1 MKQSNFKPAHFT
13 VPQNYVDKVQPKG
26 VDVSSPQ
33 MEVDK
38 DRGVYSINYMWNGN
52 KASKRFGYRKVGY
65 LPEDGEITATWRIND
80 SISGYAIYVFAL
92 ATISNSH
99 NIPYSYRTTLYSAK
113 WVNGRFTNFQEIDLG
128 ADPYISGKLTN
139 DSGFVKNGR
148 LWLFGSSY
156 INGGLIILKADGGAL
171 NVELDTSISTY
182 VPTTTIA
189 IPPTNAVTT
198 PTTGSVSYEVANV
211 LTPLR
216 KNAFIGGIDAKT
228 INIPFNMCAC
238 PLQQYS
244 IMLDSEMSV
253 VQIINNAY
261 VVNAESLS
269 KFKIRIATNSVINLH
284 KTNEQNEDDGREK
297 IGNPSVTNIDGI
309 IVRVKW
315 HSDDIFNLDYE
326 HFLIVDPS
334 FKEAF
339 PAIFEN
345 FDQLENL
352 RGNQPIVITNWGNFK
367 TRNYAVNG
375 FPSSSGV
382 TATFNDRTFTLYIV
396 GEIGAGPFAASLVPA
411 FKTNIVYLHYN
422 WLPPTGIVGDS
433 NIVVEYESTDVPA
446 ANPLLTKRKVCLF
459 GHNNALNRAWVYGKN
474 IAYVSAEATQDYEID
489 DEVHDSDED
498 FTYFPVDNFYKF
510 GGEDSK
516 IIGMKTIS
524 ESKMM
529 VLKEKSGSSPSMYF
543 VSPVLVDSFVG
554 QTNIVQERY
563 QTAPSNTMTA
573 GVNYPDSLANF
584 NGDIVF
590 FSSERQIVG
599 LDIEGITGDSRRAA
613 YSRSKYIDRELKNE
627 SGCSLYSFANY
638 LICRTASGNGYVAHR
653 SQYNPDTRQY
663 EWWPIDIPEGTSNFF
678 EDNDGTLFIFAGCNV
693 FQLEGHTDI
702 DRYFIN
708 TQSGNLGLA
717 NEEYIVTTDSI
728 RNKVTSEEGWLFEFG
743 GNGAYAIV
751 GTAEEI
757 FDFVG
762 LDSERN
768 VYLYRLKYEHNNLH
782 EFFGNDTSLPV
793 VIIDGQNQGTWLS
806 YSFQESEETFI
817 YLANKSTPITGTTV
831 AVMLRGKYAVKAVDG
846 VDGAFTLD
854 DERFSGYITGGTS
867 VSGEFSKET
876 PITSVWISRPV
887 PISKFSY
894 EKTIKQVDV
903 YNDTTE
909 PAELYIGCI
918 TNKQLHTYQFAKI
931 EEFDLG
937 DIDWENT
944 TFDKNRVPV
953 IYHMKRFPRRQQ
965 YFSLVQMSDSLDN
978 SLLSGMDITFT
989 LNGIARN
996 KK

>member
-1 MKQSNFKPAHFT
+1 MKQSNFRPAHFT

-65 LPEDGEITATWRIND
+65 LPEDGEITAAWRINF
-80 SISGYAIYVFAL
+80 GYAPIYVLAL
-92 ATISNSH
+92 YTKRYSRTI
-99 NIPYSYRTTLYSAK
+99 LYSAK
-113 WVNGRFTNFQEIDLG
+113 MQGGRFVNFKT
-128 ADPYISGKLTN
+128 ISGGEFGSRLTN
-139 DSGFVKNGR
+139 DNGFVKGER
-148 LWLFGSSY
+148 LWIFGTGSG
-156 INGGLIILKADGGAL
+156 NGLLILTPVVDSNGFH
-171 NVELDTSISTY
+171 VEKDASFSIY
-182 VPTTTIA
+182 VPTTTISM
-189 IPPTNAVTT
+189 IPNNVETMPNQ
-198 PTTGSVSYEVANV
+198 GSASYEQPNII
-211 LTPLR
+211 TPLR
-216 KNAFIGGIDAKT
+216 KNAFVGG
-228 INIPFNMCAC
+228 
-238 PLQQYS
+238 
-244 IMLDSEMSV
+244 LDSNPIISSGFISQ
-253 VQIINNAY
+253 VQSLLVLDSLINATNKY
-261 VVNAESLS
+261 GLYD
-269 KFKIRIATNSVINLH
+269 FRIRINGNGQGNFANTDANGNVTLR
-284 KTNEQNEDDGREK
+284 EQRSSGFEAGSHALDG
-297 IGNPSVTNIDGI
+297 VLL
-309 IVRVKW
+309 RVKYTVE
-315 HSDDIFNLDYE
+315 DE
-326 HFLIVDPS
+326 
-334 FKEAF
+334 
-339 PAIFEN
+339 
-345 FDQLENL
+345 
-352 RGNQPIVITNWGNFK
+352 
-367 TRNYAVNG
+367 
-375 FPSSSGV
+375 SS
-382 TATFNDRTFTLYIV
+382 
-396 GEIGAGPFAASLVPA
+396 
-411 FKTNIVYLHYN
+411 YN
-422 WLPPTGIVGDS
+422 WLIVRESDLGHWES
-433 NIVVEYESTDVPA
+433 NYNFDRLQNLLGNAEVSVSDIMTFNNLNNSSTEVVLEYDGHTRVINVIGEVGQLEYANGNVIALKNNWYGLSMIAGEANIIVQYPSVDASSLVFAGTKA
-446 ANPLLTKRKVCLF
+446 ALF
-459 GHNNALNRAWVYGKN
+459 GHNNALNRVWVYGGSKPN
-474 IAYVSAEATQDYEID
+474 YAYVSAEATQDYEID

-516 IIGMKTIS
+516 IIGMKIIS

-573 GVNYPDSLANF
+573 GVDYPDSLANF

-590 FSSERQIVG
+590 FSSEHQIVG

-653 SQYNPDTRQY
+653 SQFNPNTRQY

-708 TQSGNLGLA
+708 TESGNLGLA

-728 RNKVTSEEGWLFEFG
+728 RNKVTSESGWLFEFG

-762 LDSERN
+762 LDSVRN
-768 VYLYRLKYEHNNLH
+768 AYLYRLKYEYSNLH
-782 EFFGNDTSLPV
+782 EFFISKYPNNGLPILV
-793 VIIDGQNQGTWLS
+793 IDGETKTTKYS
-806 YSFQESEETFI
+806 YSFYDEDSDQTLI
-817 YLANKSTPITGTTV
+817 YFPYGATTPIDTAATIAVKLTGQY
-831 AVMLRGKYAVKAVDG
+831 KVKAVDG

-854 DERFSGYITGGTS
+854 DDRFSGYITGGTS